1 MTKTTIILTM
11 TILIA
16 GMITPALNNAS
27 VFAATNIVTNG
38 SFEDPDIPANSWSL
52 WTSISG
58 WTSTNT
64 LPIEVRDNVVGSASD
79 GDQYVELDSTGNS
92 GISQTVS
99 TMSGASYV
107 LSFDYSP
114 RIGEP
119 SSTNTI
125 EAYWDG
131 VLIDSL
137 TGDGSTANVW
147 TTHPYNVMASD
158 TSAIL
163 EFKATGTNDSFGGN
177 LDNVSLTL
185 SECPEGYEVNGDT
198 CVLSNQDPIC
208 DVTSNVTALW
218 PPNHK
223 MVSISL
229 VGGSDPDGDELITTV
244 TGVEQDESTN
254 ELGDGDKSPDATL
267 EPLQVRSERSG
278 TGDGRVYVIS
288 YTLDDGNGGSCEGS
302 VTIGV
307 PHSVKKP
314 AVDSVIRFDS
324 TS

>member
-16 GMITPALNNAS
+16 GLITPALNNAS

-52 WTSISG
+52 LASIPG
-58 WTSTNT
+58 WTSTNE
-64 LPIEVRDNVVGSASD
+64 LKIEVRDNVVGSASD
-79 GDQYVELDSTGNS
+79 GEQYVELDSTGNS
-92 GISQTVS
+92 GISQTV
-99 TMSGASYV
+99 TTISGASYD

-114 RIGEP
+114 RIGQP

-125 EAYWDG
+125 EAYWNG
-131 VLIDSL
+131 VQIASL
-137 TGDGSTANVW
+137 TADGSTTNVW
-147 TTHPYNVMASD
+147 TTHPYNVVASD
-158 TSAIL
+158 TSAVL
-163 EFKATGTNDSFGGN
+163 EFKAAGTSNSLGGN

-185 SECPEGYEVNGDT
+185 SECPEGYEIEGDT

-208 DVTSNVTALW
+208 NATSNMTTLW

-229 VGGSDPDGDELITTV
+229 VGGSDPDGDSLTTTV
-244 TGVEQDESTN
+244 TGVQQDEPTN

-267 EPLQVRSERSG
+267 SPLQVRSERSG

-314 AVDSVIRFDS
+314 VVDSVVRFDS